1 MEGKRLESKQREP
14 KVSEGKIKK
23 MNIYIYIYHL
33 SSLIYISTFLFLSSL
48 IILYISEER
57 KRGEQNRTE
66 KLRR

>member
-1 MEGKRLESKQREP
+1 MKGKQREQ

-23 MNIYIYIYHL
+23 MNIYIYTTFHHL
-33 SSLIYISTFLFLSSL
+33 YFISTFLFLSSL